1 MSGTVSKKRRRNDES
16 KKLIGELQAQSEMM
30 CQNIYKI
37 VEYLQITEM
46 RIKKL
51 EDILNQNCE
60 DINQLKSSVPY
71 KSPEFNT
78 MPYIPWARKETSS
91 PLPDDGSF
99 DIDQIDLDAAE
110 KEMDSLQEHEES
122 SFCMSP
128 LDLTEPSLFCD
139 EVMDFE

>member
-1 MSGTVSKKRRRNDES
+1 MSCVVIKKRKRNEET

-51 EDILNQNCE
+51 EDLLNQNCE

-78 MPYIPWARKETSS
+78 MPYIPWARKETSP

-99 DIDQIDLDAAE
+99 DIDQIDWDAVE
-110 KEMDSLQEHEES
+110 KEMDSLEDNEET

-128 LDLTEPSLFCD
+128 LDLTEPNLLCD
-139 EVMDFE
+139 EVMDFN

>member
-1 MSGTVSKKRRRNDES
+1 MSGAVSKKRRRNEES

-30 CQNIYKI
+30 CQNIYKV

-46 RIKKL
+46 RLKKL

-78 MPYIPWARKETSS
+78 MPYIPWAKKATP
-91 PLPDDGSF
+91 PLPEDGSF
-99 DIDQIDLDAAE
+99 DIDQIDWDAAE
-110 KEMDSLQEHEES
+110 KEMDSLEEHEES

-128 LDLTEPSLFCD
+128 LDLTEPSLHCD